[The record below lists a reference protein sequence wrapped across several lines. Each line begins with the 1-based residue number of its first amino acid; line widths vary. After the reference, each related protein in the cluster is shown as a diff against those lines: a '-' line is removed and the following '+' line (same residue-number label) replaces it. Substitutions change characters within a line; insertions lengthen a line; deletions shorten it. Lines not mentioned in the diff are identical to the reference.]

1 MASERDEMQIKCTRL
16 ESTIRT
22 AEMDTQA
29 SRETILR
36 LVSENKKHSR
46 EGEELEKVQ
55 EELEAQKDLLRT
67 AAKEKEDLQ
76 QSLVASRETIGAM
89 EKELHI
95 KDRKCVLGVGGG
107 AMLWVGLMM

>member
-1 MASERDEMQIKCTRL
+1 MTSERDELALKCTRL
-16 ESTIRT
+16 ESTIKT

-55 EELEAQKDLLRT
+55 EELGAQKDLLRV

-76 QSLVASRETIGAM
+76 QRLVASRETIGAM
-89 EKELHI
+89 EKELHG
-95 KDRKCVLGVGGG
+95 KDRKYVIEEGMSMCL
-107 AMLWVGLMM
+107 